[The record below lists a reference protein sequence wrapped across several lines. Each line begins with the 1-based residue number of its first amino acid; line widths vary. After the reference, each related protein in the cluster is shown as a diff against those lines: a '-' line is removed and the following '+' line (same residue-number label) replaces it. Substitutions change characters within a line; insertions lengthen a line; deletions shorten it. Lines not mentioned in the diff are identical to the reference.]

1 MTKILMNTRVIDV
14 GYLGMSQYI
23 ACCLLEGEG
32 PAIVDPGPTVSLG
45 KLEEGLQKVGLT
57 LDDLGSILLTHIH
70 LDHAGATGTIVKRN
84 PRIKV
89 YVHEK
94 GVPHMIDPERLLVSV
109 GRLYGEHRMDELFGD
124 FLPVPKENIQS
135 LSGGESLGIAD
146 RQLQVAYTPGHAAH
160 HVSFLDTSTGTAFV
174 GDTAGIRIANDPLV
188 LPVTPPPDID
198 LEIWESSL
206 QKIEG
211 WKPERLFVT
220 HFGQAEG
227 VEEHLTRFREN
238 LHQWATAV
246 RRGVESNA
254 TDEECLEEFTAAVD
268 SRLKERLSANK
279 VALYQQGGAPWMSW
293 PGLARYWRK
302 KLKAS

>member
-1 MTKILMNTRVIDV
+1 MNTRVIDV

-109 GRLYGEHRMDELFGD
+109 ARLYGEHRMDELFGE
-124 FLPVPKENIQS
+124 FSN
-135 LSGGESLGIAD
+135 
-146 RQLQVAYTPGHAAH
+146 
-160 HVSFLDTSTGTAFV
+160 
-174 GDTAGIRIANDPLV
+174 
-188 LPVTPPPDID
+188 
-198 LEIWESSL
+198 
-206 QKIEG
+206 
-211 WKPERLFVT
+211 
-220 HFGQAEG
+220 
-227 VEEHLTRFREN
+227 
-238 LHQWATAV
+238 
-246 RRGVESNA
+246 RR
-254 TDEECLEEFTAAVD
+254 
-268 SRLKERLSANK
+268 RLSCSVNTDA
-279 VALYQQGGAPWMSW
+279 
-293 PGLARYWRK
+293 
-302 KLKAS
+302 